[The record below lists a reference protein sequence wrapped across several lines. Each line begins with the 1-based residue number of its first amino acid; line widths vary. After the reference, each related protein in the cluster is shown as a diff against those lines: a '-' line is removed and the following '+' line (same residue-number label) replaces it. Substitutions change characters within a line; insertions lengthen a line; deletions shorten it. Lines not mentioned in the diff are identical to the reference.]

1 MTALLVVLRL
11 LFSVLLVVL
20 LVFLLLAA
28 AAVVLADAGVT
39 ASAAVASAS
48 VTVAAMVVVT
58 MVQLPPGATWLL
70 VDTATR
76 KLLRERFLVFERLRA
91 ALFTRP
97 KAIEPSSVL
106 LFSAT

>member
-1 MTALLVVLRL
+1 MACACDCVTGGASVAV
-11 LFSVLLVVL
+11 FSVAGGTAGVPVA
-20 LVFLLLAA
+20 LAA

-58 MVQLPPGATWLL
+58 MVQLSPGATWLL

-76 KLLRERFLVFERLRA
+76 KLLRERFLVFE
-91 ALFTRP
+91 
-97 KAIEPSSVL
+97 
-106 LFSAT
+106 